1 MRHGVAFLGG
11 YLVLGGG
18 YAVRSPSSLDG
29 PDAARVS
36 NRVRCGRDGAV
47 GVDVGS
53 TFAGH
58 VTARVNPDFTGGL
71 RLGLFTQLQ
80 AGQGT
85 VGVLVQAC
93 GGFFLATT
101 TTLGIGQLLVAHLN
115 I

>member
-18 YAVRSPSSLDG
+18 YAVRSPSSLDC

-36 NRVRCGRDGAV
+36 NRVRRGRDGAV

-53 TFAGH
+53 TFAGN
-58 VTARVNPDFTGGL
+58 VTTRVNPDLTGCL
-71 RLGLFTQLQ
+71 SLGLFAQLQ
-80 AGQGT
+80 TGQGA
-85 VGVLVQAC
+85 VGVPVQAC